1 MKKRGVRLKR
11 NRLFIILGIVWTI
24 LFAGMSFYWAI
35 GGTIGVRSLGG
46 SIYEM
51 SLNPT
56 TTFLVIVW
64 MTGFVKLLG
73 VLLLLLLLVRWQN
86 TLMKK
91 ILYYMTKT
99 VGVLLFLYGFLNFFT
114 ITLSAFH
121 ILEFELDNYATFWR
135 LAFWEPYWMVG
146 GVFYFFSVKRLPSL

>member
-11 NRLFIILGIVWTI
+11 NRLFIILGIVWTV
-24 LFAGMSFYWAI
+24 LFAGMSFYWGM

-56 TTFLVIVW
+56 TTFLVLVW
-64 MTGFVKLLG
+64 VTGFVKLLG

-91 ILYYMTKT
+91 VLYYMTKIA
-99 VGVLLFLYGFLNFFT
+99 GVLLFLYGFLNFFT

-121 ILEFELDNYATFWR
+121 ILEFDLDNYATFWR
-135 LAFWEPYWMVG
+135 LSFWEPYWMVG